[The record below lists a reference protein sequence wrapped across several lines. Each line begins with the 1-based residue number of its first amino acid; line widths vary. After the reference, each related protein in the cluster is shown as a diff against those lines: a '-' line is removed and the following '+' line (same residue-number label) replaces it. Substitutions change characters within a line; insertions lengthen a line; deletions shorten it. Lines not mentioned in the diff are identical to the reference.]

1 MSKTAS
7 AQISCQP
14 ESCFITW
21 FLEVIYHLLS
31 FNRLEG
37 FFVFYSLNQKSY
49 LLMGFAIPHFIPWV
63 LLATHGH
70 YNRGG

>member
-1 MSKTAS
+1 MFHNMVPRSDL
-7 AQISCQP
+7 P
-14 ESCFITW
+14 P
-21 FLEVIYHLLS
+21 